1 MASDVALYTEN
12 PAMTVAELV
21 AYTRHELDT
30 DAERQAKVSAEGGV
44 GDSQSQT
51 GMTLDLSHKNINALP
66 VEVIVLIRDKVE
78 RYGRGYGPASTE
90 AHRH

>member
-1 MASDVALYTEN
+1 
-12 PAMTVAELV
+12 
-21 AYTRHELDT
+21 
-30 DAERQAKVSAEGGV
+30 
-44 GDSQSQT
+44 
-51 GMTLDLSHKNINALP
+51 MTLDLSHKNINALP